1 VGDQGSAKCQGELD
15 NMSSMTTNLFVGA
28 MVVFALVVMVETL
41 LQMNKNKRW
50 ADVGSTPAGIQLVSR
65 ARYRGRR
72 VAHYSDGSVLAETR
86 FGFKPFESFEMYQR
100 YIDR

>member
-1 VGDQGSAKCQGELD
+1 
-15 NMSSMTTNLFVGA
+15 

-41 LQMNKNKRW
+41 LKINKNRRW
-50 ADVGSTPAGIQLVSR
+50 ADVANTGNGAQLVSR

-72 VAHYSDGSVLAETR
+72 VAHYNDGSVVAETR
-86 FGFKPFESFEMYQR
+86 IGFKPFESFEAYQR

>member
-1 VGDQGSAKCQGELD
+1 
-15 NMSSMTTNLFVGA
+15 MNLFVGA
-28 MVVFALVVMVETL
+28 MVVFALVVIVETL
-41 LQMNKNKRW
+41 LKMNKNRRW
-50 ADVGSTPAGIQLVSR
+50 ADVGDTANGVQLVSR

-86 FGFKPFESFEMYQR
+86 FGFKSFESFEVYQR

>member
-1 VGDQGSAKCQGELD
+1 
-15 NMSSMTTNLFVGA
+15 MSSMTTNLFVGA

-41 LQMNKNKRW
+41 LKMNKNKRW
-50 ADVGSTPAGIQLVSR
+50 ADVGNADNGVKLVSR

-72 VAHYSDGSVLAETR
+72 VAHYSDGSVLAETW
-86 FGFKPFESFEMYQR
+86 FGFKSFESFEVYRR

>member
-1 VGDQGSAKCQGELD
+1 
-15 NMSSMTTNLFVGA
+15 MTTNLFVGA
-28 MVVFALVVMVETL
+28 MVVFALVVMVESL
-41 LQMNKNKRW
+41 LKMNKNKRW
-50 ADVGSTPAGIQLVSR
+50 ADIGGTETGARLVSR

-86 FGFKPFESFEMYQR
+86 LGFKSFESFEAYQR

>member
-1 VGDQGSAKCQGELD
+1 
-15 NMSSMTTNLFVGA
+15 MSGMATNFFVGA

-41 LQMNKNKRW
+41 LKMNKKRRW
-50 ADVGSTPAGIQLVSR
+50 ADVENAAAGAQLVSR

-86 FGFKPFESFEMYQR
+86 LGFKSFESFEVYQR

>member
-1 VGDQGSAKCQGELD
+1 
-15 NMSSMTTNLFVGA
+15 MSSMTTKLFVGA
-28 MVVFALVVMVETL
+28 MVVFALVVIVETL

-50 ADVGSTPAGIQLVSR
+50 ANAGSTPAGAQLVSR

-86 FGFKPFESFEMYQR
+86 IGFKSFESFEVYQH

>member
-1 VGDQGSAKCQGELD
+1 
-15 NMSSMTTNLFVGA
+15 MTTNLFVGA

-41 LQMNKNKRW
+41 LQMSKNKRW
-50 ADVGSTPAGIQLVSR
+50 ADVGNTAAGIQLVNR

-86 FGFKPFESFEMYQR
+86 FGFKSFESFEMYQR

>member
-1 VGDQGSAKCQGELD
+1 
-15 NMSSMTTNLFVGA
+15 MSSTTMNLFVGA
-28 MVVFALVVMVETL
+28 MVVFALVVIVETL
-41 LQMNKNKRW
+41 LKMNKNRRW
-50 ADVGSTPAGIQLVSR
+50 ADVGDTANGVQLVSR

-86 FGFKPFESFEMYQR
+86 FGFKSFESFEVYQR

>member
-1 VGDQGSAKCQGELD
+1 
-15 NMSSMTTNLFVGA
+15 

-41 LQMNKNKRW
+41 LKMNKKRRW
-50 ADVGSTPAGIQLVSR
+50 ADVENAAAGAQLVSR
-65 ARYRGRR
+65 TRYRGRR

-86 FGFKPFESFEMYQR
+86 LGFKSFENFELYQR

>member
-1 VGDQGSAKCQGELD
+1 VGDQGSVQREDELD
-15 NMSSMTTNLFVGA
+15 KMSSMTTNLFVGA

-41 LQMNKNKRW
+41 LQMYKNRRW
-50 ADVGSTPAGIQLVSR
+50 TNIGSTATGARLVSR

-86 FGFKPFESFEMYQR
+86 IGFKSFESFEIYQR